1 MPCKVGEKEVK
12 AHCRKQKASAK
23 KIDVLGT
30 EIKKG
35 SVAKMAKKLAKK
47 MEKDAMKKGKLGK
60 RKTAKASG
68 RTKKKVKTELADKLN
83 KALFD

>member
-35 SVAKMAKKLAKK
+35 SVAKMAKKLVKK
-47 MEKDAMKKGKLGK
+47 MEKDAMKKSKLGK
-60 RKTAKASG
+60 RKRTDSSG
-68 RTKKKVKTELADKLN
+68 KKKKKVNRNEGWI
-83 KALFD
+83 